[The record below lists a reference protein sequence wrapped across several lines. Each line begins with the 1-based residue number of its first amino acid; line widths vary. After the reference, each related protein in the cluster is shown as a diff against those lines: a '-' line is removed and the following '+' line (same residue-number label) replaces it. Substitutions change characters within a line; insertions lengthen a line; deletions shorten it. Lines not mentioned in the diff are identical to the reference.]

1 MTDKKNIRT
10 IQAFIPPPSVRQVM
24 CVDMTDEDKE
34 ATKKKKGAKEK
45 GASRDGGGMVS
56 VRSAVPDSCTRLT
69 KREILPIVQCLI
81 SRTHMTD
88 AQSHFSACSLQ
99 WALKFAD
106 CTLHPQLYFT
116 VEKNEIR
123 DLKTKL

>member
-1 MTDKKNIRT
+1 
-10 IQAFIPPPSVRQVM
+10 
-24 CVDMTDEDKE
+24 
-34 ATKKKKGAKEK
+34 
-45 GASRDGGGMVS
+45 MVS
-56 VRSAVPDSCTRLT
+56 VQSAVLDSSTGLT

-116 VEKNEIR
+116 VGGGGEMKSGIE
-123 DLKTKL
+123 DKTQQVRFTVRLQRLVIILPAPIVAF